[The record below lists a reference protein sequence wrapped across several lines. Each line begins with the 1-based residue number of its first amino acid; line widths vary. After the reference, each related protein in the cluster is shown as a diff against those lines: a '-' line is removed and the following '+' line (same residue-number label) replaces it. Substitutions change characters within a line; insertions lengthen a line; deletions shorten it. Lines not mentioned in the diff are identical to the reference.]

1 MRIQW
6 MLALRYL
13 KGRLQRSILTTLA
26 VALGVCILFGM
37 NGVIPPMMD
46 AFRRSMYTSANQVD
60 FSVSSVSNTAFDET
74 VLTTVQAQPEV
85 SLAEGYLSQT
95 MLLPVSLGGATDPY
109 KGVSALDLT
118 GVDPA
123 TIQSLHIFTLAS
135 GRFLL
140 AGDSDTVVIS
150 QYLAS
155 TLNKVVGD
163 KLTVPAA
170 NGIVDLTIVGIL
182 NNVEPNAQTQIYV
195 PVQTAQSIL
204 NLEGQINSID
214 VLIKAG
220 ADKASV
226 QNALLAKLGD
236 SFKIGT
242 SETGTSLYAALTLG
256 QSVMWFFGIAAL
268 LMAGFI
274 IFNTFRTLVAERRR
288 DLALLRAIGAK
299 RQTLVGMIL
308 VESMLQGAIGTAFG
322 LLCGWLMANGLLVG
336 LRGLIQSLLHMQIG
350 NPVFNATNWI
360 ASIVLGVGFTVASA
374 YFPARTAMRI
384 TPMEALRPALGSTE
398 YRKDRNRAFVGCG
411 LLLLALIGLMS
422 GGMIVTTLAVLV
434 FVIGLILVTPALV
447 RPVAKAFGW
456 LFHFLFPRE
465 GELAQQNLAR
475 QPSRAA
481 TTASAMMIG
490 LAITV
495 AMLGM
500 ITSLANGF
508 MTYLDKS
515 LGSDFI
521 MMPTSL
527 VLGGG
532 NIGAA
537 PTLAQDLAKVEGVSG
552 VTTLRLATSQT
563 KGNDL
568 QILGI
573 DPTTY
578 PQISG
583 LEFSKGDP
591 EKAYLALAAGRG
603 IIVNGI
609 FASTAKVKVGD
620 TLTLKTPHGDRT
632 YQVAGIGMDY
642 LNAKLATAYI
652 SQENLAKDFNQTS
665 DVLVMI
671 DAAKTASMAELNS
684 RLQSVAN
691 QYPAFSLYD
700 ASTFKKSQQQL
711 FSTAISAI
719 YLLVLILAVP
729 GLIAMINTMS
739 VNVIERTREIGML
752 RAVGSTRTQIR
763 RIILAESLLLSAL
776 GSVTGIAVGL
786 YLSSFIIKALNF
798 NGFKLGF
805 YFPVSGI
812 VFAIFVSLIFGV
824 LASLAPARKAAN
836 TAIVEA
842 LRYE

>member
-1 MRIQW
+1 

-60 FSVSSVSNTAFDET
+60 FSISSVSNTAFDEAALQIVKT
-74 VLTTVQAQPEV
+74 EPGVG
-85 SLAEGYLSQT
+85 LAEGYLSQT
-95 MLLPVSLGGATDPY
+95 MLLPISLGGATDAY
-109 KGVSALDLT
+109 NGVSALDLT

-123 TIQSLHIFTLAS
+123 GIQALHIFTLAS
-135 GRFLL
+135 GRFLNI
-140 AGDSDTVVIS
+140 DDTDAVVLS

-163 KLTVPAA
+163 TLKVPAA
-170 NGIVDLTIVGIL
+170 NGTTELEIVGIL
-182 NNVEPNAQTQIYV
+182 NNVEPNAQTQIYT
-195 PVQTAQSIL
+195 PVKTAQQIL
-204 NLEGQINSID
+204 NLKGQINSID
-214 VLIKAG
+214 VLLKAD
-220 ADKASV
+220 ADKQTV
-226 QNALLAKLGD
+226 QKMLLDKLGGN
-236 SFKIGT
+236 FKVGT
-242 SETGTSLYAALTLG
+242 TETGTSLYAALTLG

-288 DLALLRAIGAK
+288 DLAMLRAIGAR

-308 VESMLQGAIGTAFG
+308 IESMLQGAIGTAFG
-322 LLCGWLMANGLLVG
+322 LLCGWLLANGLLIG
-336 LRGLIQSLLHMQIG
+336 LRGLIQGLLHMQIG

-360 ASIVLGVGFTVASA
+360 ASIVLGVGFTIASA
-374 YFPARTAMRI
+374 YFPARTAMQI

-398 YRKDRNRAFVGCG
+398 YRKDRNRAFIGGG
-411 LLLLALIGLMS
+411 LLVLALFGLLV
-422 GGMIVTTLAVLV
+422 GGMIVTSLAVLA

-447 RPVAKAFGW
+447 RPVATAFGW

-475 QPSRAA
+475 QPGRAA

-490 LAITV
+490 LALTV

-521 MMPTSL
+521 LMPTSL

-537 PTLAQDLAKVEGVSG
+537 PTLAEEIARVPGVSG
-552 VTTLRLATSQT
+552 VTTIRLANSQI

-573 DPTTY
+573 DPVSY

-591 EKAYLALAAGRG
+591 DGAFKALAEGRG

-609 FASTAKVKVGD
+609 FATTANVKVGD
-620 TLTLKTPHGDRT
+620 TLTLKTPQGDKE

-652 SQENLAKDFNQTS
+652 SQKNLALDFNQTS
-665 DVLVMI
+665 DVLLMV
-671 DAAKTASMAELNS
+671 DAEKTASVAELNAS
-684 RLQSVAN
+684 LQSVAN

-719 YLLVLILAVP
+719 YLLVLILAIP
-729 GLIAMINTMS
+729 GLIAMVNTMS

-752 RAVGSTRTQIR
+752 RAVGSTRAQIR
-763 RIILAESLLLSAL
+763 RIILAESLLLSSL

-812 VFAIFVSLIFGV
+812 VFAIFVSLMFGV

-836 TAIVEA
+836 TEIVEA